1 MIHMLKNIYRCII
14 TLVLF
19 ISYSCDLKNYDPD
32 IKTTTFSQANQQ
44 FSIMSFYLNMPVYIE
59 KVKENKKQ
67 IDRIYK
73 TYVYNPIWDNFASKG
88 ECSFLAKNIQYPI
101 TDLDGLSTAIKI
113 LNDSG
118 VEEIVKKALLKVSKV
133 LPGPNTTVYIQVL
146 NPSYK
151 KMIPPGAKKIL
162 DMGMHADTYG
172 SGRILIAI
180 DPTSKNWKKMLPRI
194 VAHEYHHSVWVSRNF
209 ETIHFS
215 LLDCLILEGRAEGF
229 ADLLYPDI
237 EAPWPGFTDPK
248 NEYSVWQQMSQ
259 VLHSKDEQIIMKMFV
274 GNKDIPFLGVYL
286 MGYKIM
292 QEFLKNNPEVSL
304 IEWTDMEPGEI
315 LSKSKYTEKFN

>member
-1 MIHMLKNIYRCII
+1 MLKNINKCII

-19 ISYSCDLKNYDPD
+19 ISFSCDLKKYDPY
-32 IKTTTFSQANQQ
+32 IRTTTFSQANQQ
-44 FSIMSFYLNMPVYIE
+44 FSIVSFYLNMPVYIK

-67 IDRIYK
+67 INKIYK
-73 TYVYNPIWDNFASKG
+73 TYVYDPIWDNFASKG
-88 ECSFLAKNIQYPI
+88 ECSFLAKNIKYPI
-101 TDLDGLSTAIKI
+101 TDIDGLSTAIKI
-113 LNDSG
+113 LNVSG

-133 LPGPNTTVYIQVL
+133 LPGPNTTVYIQIL

-151 KMIPPGAKKIL
+151 KMIPPSASKIF
-162 DMGMHADTYG
+162 DMGIHADTYG

-180 DPTSKNWKKMLPRI
+180 DPVSKNWKKMLPRI

-215 LLDCLILEGRAEGF
+215 LLDCLVLEGRAEGF
-229 ADLLYPDI
+229 ADLLYPEI
-237 EAPWPGFTDPK
+237 EAPWPGFTDLK

-259 VLHSKDEQIIMKMFV
+259 NLHSKDEQIIMKMFV
-274 GNKDIPFLGVYL
+274 GDEEIPFLSVYS
-286 MGYKIM
+286 MGYRIL
-292 QEFLKNNPEVSL
+292 QEFFKNNPNVSL
-304 IEWTDMEPGEI
+304 IEWTDMAPAVI